1 MTQPLSITKE
11 FPLNVHPLENGH
23 FRLASITV
31 PAEKWVPSLYLNH
44 RESFFGLNAQIED
57 NALIASPVELVELF
71 SRKLHPFTVFDGVND
86 DSNKWLDIFKET
98 AKVWAT
104 PDLWDF
110 INIEEN
116 ELKVTAPITDKGQ
129 TLLVNAVK
137 QKLFQAG
144 LSMEDVEAL
153 IPFFQRGGWPIKSQ
167 TTHPSL
173 LVALRLSEPEAM
185 ILRWGTLT
193 NSI

>member
-71 SRKLHPFTVFDGVND
+71 LENCIHSQCLMVSMMIR
-86 DSNKWLDIFKET
+86 
-98 AKVWAT
+98 
-104 PDLWDF
+104 
-110 INIEEN
+110 IN
-116 ELKVTAPITDKGQ
+116 G
-129 TLLVNAVK
+129 
-137 QKLFQAG
+137 
-144 LSMEDVEAL
+144 
-153 IPFFQRGGWPIKSQ
+153 
-167 TTHPSL
+167 
-173 LVALRLSEPEAM
+173 
-185 ILRWGTLT
+185 
-193 NSI
+193 